1 MIAWQFMGSEC
12 ALAGA
17 SAQSLGEL
25 AASAATQAQA
35 AARSF
40 GRARKWSARVA
51 SRGRGLAITQRA
63 LANASAQ
70 WRSLLGG
77 GGAFDCR
84 VVGRDGARSQTRAR
98 GFVGARLAQHYM
110 GKNFWPLS
118 IATKQATP
126 AKTYKK
132 Q

>member
-40 GRARKWSARVA
+40 GRARVA

-63 LANASAQ
+63 LADASAQ

-77 GGAFDCR
+77 GGAFGGR

-98 GFVGARLAQHYM
+98 GVVAASRC
-110 GKNFWPLS
+110 P
-118 IATKQATP
+118 KQTFLYTFP
-126 AKTYKK
+126 DL
-132 Q
+132 